1 MGNQARVPDK
11 VKVFSTSTRN
21 FDNRLGDGA
30 LVYLGSAELA
40 AMVSILGRMPS
51 VEEYFQLFAEKITP
65 VADEIYRGLQFDE
78 MADYQAR

>member
-1 MGNQARVPDK
+1 M
-11 VKVFSTSTRN
+11 
-21 FDNRLGDGA
+21 GDGA
-30 LVYLGSAELA
+30 QVYLGSAELA

-78 MADYQAR
+78 MEGYRFE